1 MQVARLSFFFA
12 RNSKYWN
19 NKIGINWSVAL
30 TWVASVYGVFDVSF
44 TCCDPNTVIVSWY
57 STGIKSFSS
66 LASSSDVAAFPSWDC
81 WGTIVSVCCVVY
93 VLAIARF
100 LLRLIKSAVRDLWSD
115 RFCVCV
121 CVVFALK
128 CKCMYIYFAVL
139 RMRFYF
145 CASISLIS
153 PICCCCRGR
162 SFFLYFWLAKCKCI
176 RRGVCLAFTLY
187 SI

>member
-128 CKCMYIYFAVL
+128 CKCMYIFCGFENEILFLCLDFAYFADL
-139 RMRFYF
+139 LLLSR
-145 CASISLIS
+145 SL
-153 PICCCCRGR
+153 
-162 SFFLYFWLAKCKCI
+162 FLFVFLV
-176 RRGVCLAFTLY
+176 G
-187 SI
+187 